1 MGLWFGALEGLV
13 AGNMFWE
20 GKRVFVTGHS
30 GFKGS
35 WLSLWLS
42 QLGASV
48 TGFSLPPPTRPSLFE
63 EAGVAKHT
71 HCFEG
76 DIRDPAAL
84 RQALNSSAPEIVIHM
99 AAQSIVRASY
109 QDPLGTYLTNVMG
122 TANLMDAIRTCKS
135 VRAVVVITSDKCYE
149 NQEWI
154 WPYREDDR
162 LGGHDPYS
170 SSKACAELLVSSYR
184 NSYFPLERYS
194 EHGVSIATA
203 RAGNVIGGGDWAKDR
218 LIPDL
223 MRGFS
228 AGEVV
233 NIRNPGAIR
242 PWQHVLEP
250 LRGYLMLAEKV
261 YAAGASFSG
270 GWNFG
275 PNYADAKPVEWIV
288 RRIAS
293 LWGAGAAFNFDAGNH
308 PHEANLL
315 KLDWSKAA
323 SELNWEPAFS
333 IERTIEFTVDWYRR
347 WTAGEPAASLVNRQ
361 LEEYSALA
369 NFNALAPA

>member
-1 MGLWFGALEGLV
+1 
-13 AGNMFWE
+13 MFWQ

-369 NFNALAPA
+369 RFNALVAA

>member
-1 MGLWFGALEGLV
+1 
-13 AGNMFWE
+13 MFWQ

-250 LRGYLMLAEKV
+250 LR
-261 YAAGASFSG
+261 
-270 GWNFG
+270 
-275 PNYADAKPVEWIV
+275 
-288 RRIAS
+288 
-293 LWGAGAAFNFDAGNH
+293 
-308 PHEANLL
+308 
-315 KLDWSKAA
+315 
-323 SELNWEPAFS
+323 
-333 IERTIEFTVDWYRR
+333 
-347 WTAGEPAASLVNRQ
+347 
-361 LEEYSALA
+361 
-369 NFNALAPA
+369 